1 MTGLFVL
8 HCSGGGLSRGADF
21 EDDVFN
27 SSGTAVVGE
36 ASVSRSRNGRR
47 KSMVGRNVVYLVT
60 SSDDDEDDVGDV
72 DAEKK
77 TKNSDTRPKGE
88 RGD

>member
-60 SSDDDEDDVGDV
+60 SSDDVGDV

-77 TKNSDTRPKGE
+77 TKNSETRPKGE

>member
-1 MTGLFVL
+1 
-8 HCSGGGLSRGADF
+8 
-21 EDDVFN
+21 
-27 SSGTAVVGE
+27 
-36 ASVSRSRNGRR
+36 
-47 KSMVGRNVVYLVT
+47 MVGRNVVYLVT

-88 RGD
+88 RGDWKYIF